1 MTSAEP
7 KHPPG
12 LTIGDSAVI
21 ALKASQAVVE
31 SQHFRPYPEY
41 SGIGII
47 AKFLNRLPV
56 WIRRKIA
63 DYAIQS
69 TGHPHT
75 DFLRYDPEESARWV
89 VAGYPRDKY
98 PGVILGAPG
107 LSAVFLSGLTGFPF
121 LPQPLLHNARRD
133 MRHDDAQAYLDA
145 GLELAEPV
153 VSKHKSIEATIH
165 FDPVHDRF
173 LIGRIVFIRIKFL
186 DLPKAYREFIEKKL
200 VPGASVILL
209 DCRYPWPRASVGD
222 RVFFQL
228 GGLGGVSPQEYIEE
242 TEPLREYRER
252 WGGTRE
258 SSWKIDRAYSESI
271 ESEWGSVGHFLDQAE
286 ESCIKQGHNVIKNLH
301 YHPSELSSSVFRLYE
316 NCFTVKGRPER
327 VYISTFSHMEPRF
340 PLVTGALPIWLP
352 FITDENLSFLENI
365 LTDWRNRSGI
375 KGKHGSVYMSL
386 HPSFCF
392 PPDMVGLPVWRS
404 LLEKFFEN
412 VEFPGTDPS
421 RYPCDLG
428 CHLTIQSSLA
438 GIASRIQLPGK
449 AFRTPERADLIDFL
463 CR

>member
-145 GLELAEPV
+145 GLEL
-153 VSKHKSIEATIH
+153 SLIH
-165 FDPVHDRF
+165 
-173 LIGRIVFIRIKFL
+173 I
-186 DLPKAYREFIEKKL
+186 
-200 VPGASVILL
+200 
-209 DCRYPWPRASVGD
+209 
-222 RVFFQL
+222 
-228 GGLGGVSPQEYIEE
+228 
-242 TEPLREYRER
+242 
-252 WGGTRE
+252 
-258 SSWKIDRAYSESI
+258 
-271 ESEWGSVGHFLDQAE
+271 
-286 ESCIKQGHNVIKNLH
+286 
-301 YHPSELSSSVFRLYE
+301 
-316 NCFTVKGRPER
+316 
-327 VYISTFSHMEPRF
+327 
-340 PLVTGALPIWLP
+340 
-352 FITDENLSFLENI
+352 
-365 LTDWRNRSGI
+365 
-375 KGKHGSVYMSL
+375 
-386 HPSFCF
+386 
-392 PPDMVGLPVWRS
+392 
-404 LLEKFFEN
+404 
-412 VEFPGTDPS
+412 
-421 RYPCDLG
+421 
-428 CHLTIQSSLA
+428 
-438 GIASRIQLPGK
+438 
-449 AFRTPERADLIDFL
+449 
-463 CR
+463 